1 MGKITRVILGGLLAL
16 AIAAPGKADAQT
28 TYNIASLAD
37 FTGPYADVMKDLNG
51 GRHAAVAWWNAEVG
65 KSLNIQIKMKDYDH
79 RYDAAQVASLWP
91 GIKAELNP
99 IIALGVGAPDA
110 TALQN
115 RLPSD
120 GVPLVM
126 STAGYGFGWKSDPW
140 VFNPRSTYAHE
151 AAAFFEW
158 YRKQNNISG
167 KLKVAVISSEA
178 SPAYVDIAKGI
189 KKYAESANSSIDL
202 VETIFTEVQPTDLTT
217 QVKRVLDKGAQ
228 VIDVQTN
235 TAAVVAV
242 KRALQ
247 ALGKTNIPIVMSSHN
262 GITASSQAIGGIA
275 NLEGDFEVYGMAMPT
290 DEQTTARQFY
300 EKLKSQYGMKGGW
313 TVPTLMGLNQA
324 LVALRA
330 VEAAAKQAGPANVT
344 GRLVREALLT
354 TPIPSA
360 QTFEVLSDLKFSN
373 DAPFPTAGATVNIG
387 TVKGGKYLGA
397 SQGVAVPQI
406 EKW

>member
-1 MGKITRVILGGLLAL
+1 MKAIASIAFAGLLAL
-16 AIAAPGKADAQT
+16 GAAIPQKVAAQT

-65 KSLNIQIKMKDYDH
+65 KGLGIQIKMKDYDH

-91 GIKAELNP
+91 GVKAELNP

-110 TALQN
+110 TALQG

-120 GVPLVM
+120 GVPLIM

-158 YRKQNNISG
+158 YRKQNNIPG
-167 KLKVAVISSEA
+167 KLKVAIISSEA

-189 KKYAESANSSIDL
+189 KKYAESANSSIEL
-202 VETIFTEVQPTDLTT
+202 VETVFTEVQPTDLTT
-217 QVKRVLDKGAQ
+217 QVKRLLDKGAQ

-235 TAAVVAV
+235 TAAVVAT

-247 ALGKTNIPIVMSSHN
+247 ALNKTNVPIVMSSHN
-262 GITASSQAIGGIA
+262 GITASAQAIGGIA
-275 NLEGDFEVYGMAMPT
+275 NLEGDYEVYGMAMPT
-290 DEQTTARQFY
+290 DEQTASRQFY
-300 EKLKSQYGMKGGW
+300 EKLKAQYGMKGGW

-330 VEAAAKQAGPANVT
+330 VEAAAKQGGATNVT
-344 GRLVREALLT
+344 GRSVREALLS
-354 TPIPSA
+354 TPIPTA

-387 TVKGGKYLGA
+387 MVKGGKYLGA
-397 SQGVAVPQI
+397 AQGVTVPQI
-406 EKW
+406 DKW